1 MAPQLELHNLEP
13 EPQQEWR
20 RMLRFAGWN
29 EASLAAAARSA
40 ETLLARA
47 HELVVGTYDYLL
59 NVPET
64 AEILGWEH
72 GADQAHL
79 EERRRF
85 FTIWVARTIGM
96 DTSDEFAMY
105 LFRAGKFHAGHGPRH
120 IHTPPGYVT
129 ASIGL
134 VLASFARYMR
144 EAELGANVIA
154 EAMDAW
160 SRYLSVQ
167 SNQMAFGYRV
177 AQALEKGPLD
187 IPCTVYGR
195 LRPLLGVQEIHVH
208 AEPGAPVSDLL
219 TKFFN
224 YFPQVRDEALERVWQ
239 SSEEGPS
246 LWTKVETRYAPRSG
260 WRVLL
265 NGRDVRYSGG
275 LTLPVG
281 EGDTLAIFP
290 PGR

>member
-1 MAPQLELHNLEP
+1 MAPQLELPNLEP

-20 RMLRFAGWN
+20 RMLRFAGWDDAAR
-29 EASLAAAARSA
+29 EAAARSA

-47 HELVVGTYDYLL
+47 HDLVVGTYDYLL

-72 GADQAHL
+72 GVDPTHL

-85 FTIWVARTIGM
+85 FTIWVARTLGM

-120 IHTPPGYVT
+120 IHTPTGYVT

-144 EAELGANVIA
+144 EANLPARIIA

-160 SRYLSVQ
+160 SRYLTVQ
-167 SNQMAFGYRV
+167 SNQMALGYRV
-177 AQALEKGPLD
+177 AQAMEKGALD

-195 LRPLLGVQEIHVH
+195 LRPMLGVQEIHVH

-219 TKFFN
+219 GKFFN
-224 YFPQVRDEALERVWQ
+224 YFPQVRAEALEPVWQ
-239 SSEEGPS
+239 SSEDGPS
-246 LWTKVETRYAPRSG
+246 LWTKVETRYMPRSG

-265 NGRDVRYSGG
+265 NGRDLRYNGG
-275 LTLPVG
+275 LTSPVSD
-281 EGDTLAIFP
+281 GDTLAIFP

>member
-13 EPQQEWR
+13 EPRQEWR
-20 RMLRFAGWN
+20 RMLRFAGWD
-29 EASLAAAARSA
+29 ETAKAAAARSA

-47 HELVVGTYDYLL
+47 HDLVVGTYDYLL

-72 GADQAHL
+72 GADEAHL

-105 LFRAGKFHAGHGPRH
+105 LFRAGKFHAGHGPRQ
-120 IHTPPGYVT
+120 IHTPTGYVT

-144 EAELGANVIA
+144 EADLPANIIA

-160 SRYLSVQ
+160 SRYLTVQ
-167 SNQMAFGYRV
+167 SNQMALGYRV
-177 AQALEKGPLD
+177 AQAMEKGPID
-187 IPCTVYGR
+187 VPCTVYGR

-208 AEPGAPVSDLL
+208 SEPGAPVGELL
-219 TKFFN
+219 GKFFN
-224 YFPQVRDEALERVWQ
+224 YFPQAREEALERVWQ
-239 SSEEGPS
+239 ASEDSPS
-246 LWTKVETRYAPRSG
+246 LWTKVETHYTARSG

-265 NGRDVRYSGG
+265 NGRDLRYNGG
-275 LTLPVG
+275 LTAPVADG
-281 EGDTLAIFP
+281 NTLAIFP